1 MNCDLSGD
9 RKDQIMI
16 AFFNYIQTKIYK
28 PLINSISG
36 VAISLF
42 NPFKEGDFIEIDG
55 KLGSV
60 ENLGIRRT
68 AIKTPEGQIATIEN
82 RHFYLKQLHNLS
94 SENIIRLDLKLTVHL
109 DTNMKELKDEILT
122 FLSDKEYILNSPSP
136 KIQVTKIQRQHI
148 DLLIRPWCLL
158 DDFLE
163 LDTKLEKLLTEH
175 ITKGLIEIKT
185 ENSFIPERK
194 LMAS

>member
-1 MNCDLSGD
+1 
-9 RKDQIMI
+9 MI
-16 AFFNYIQTKIYK
+16 APLNFIKTKIYK
-28 PLINSISG
+28 PLMNSLSG
-36 VAISLF
+36 IAISVL

-60 ENLGIRRT
+60 ENLGIRKT
-68 AIKTPEGQIATIEN
+68 AIKTPEGQISTIEN
-82 RHFYLKQLHNLS
+82 RHFYFKQLHNLS

-109 DTNMKELKDEILT
+109 DTNMKELKNEILK
-122 FLSDKEYILNSPSP
+122 FLSEKEYILNSPAP
-136 KIQVTKIQRQHI
+136 KIQRQHI
-148 DLLIRPWCLL
+148 DLVIKPWRLL

-163 LDTKLEKLLTEH
+163 LDTKLEKLLAKH
-175 ITKGLIEIKT
+175 ITTGIIEVKS